1 MLNVAPYK
9 QKIEC
14 LDAFHQFYGYFRGR
28 MRFEQLDLNLLV
40 ALDIL
45 LEERNITR
53 TADKLHLS
61 QSATSSILSRLRQY
75 FDDDLLVQIGRKMQ
89 PTPYAL
95 ELHEPVKAMLNI
107 VRGSITNKRKFDPA
121 TSTRHFRIVASDY
134 IIQVFLTPVLAK
146 IQRLAPSM
154 TFEFLSPFAVEME
167 TMVKSGID
175 IVITPENVRVES
187 YPYSDFS
194 EDELVCIASKDNPH
208 TTNGLTQ
215 EIFSALGHVS
225 VGFSRASQL
234 SVERW
239 LVDEQHIER
248 KVEVIT
254 NDFSSLCISVLNTDR
269 LAVIPR
275 RFAESIAKLLPL
287 DILSLPFNFPDLKE
301 VIMWHPTLDSDPVHR
316 WLRGIMQDEAK
327 YINR

>member
-1 MLNVAPYK
+1 M
-9 QKIEC
+9 
-14 LDAFHQFYGYFRGR
+14 
-28 MRFEQLDLNLLV
+28 
-40 ALDIL
+40 
-45 LEERNITR
+45 
-53 TADKLHLS
+53 
-61 QSATSSILSRLRQY
+61 
-75 FDDDLLVQIGRKMQ
+75 
-89 PTPYAL
+89 
-95 ELHEPVKAMLNI
+95 
-107 VRGSITNKRKFDPA
+107 
-121 TSTRHFRIVASDY
+121 
-134 IIQVFLTPVLAK
+134 
-146 IQRLAPSM
+146 
-154 TFEFLSPFAVEME
+154 
-167 TMVKSGID
+167 
-175 IVITPENVRVES
+175 
-187 YPYSDFS
+187 
-194 EDELVCIASKDNPH
+194 
-208 TTNGLTQ
+208 
-215 EIFSALGHVS
+215 S

-316 WLRGIMQDEAK
+316 WLRGIMQDEAN